1 VPRRRVVTF
10 NLKDFAYRAVS
21 RYKIEA
27 IGPST
32 FLKRLMALDHT
43 LVEERL
49 RDQAAAIRVPLNDLL
64 DRLAES
70 LPGFV
75 STFRGLHLHSE

>member
-1 VPRRRVVTF
+1 
-10 NLKDFAYRAVS
+10 
-21 RYKIEA
+21 
-27 IGPST
+27 
-32 FLKRLMALDHT
+32 MALDHT